1 MSLHDKHRQRLDKK
15 VGEYG
20 LDTMEAHEQLE
31 HLLFAVI
38 PRGDTNKIAHRLLDR
53 YLTLSAVI
61 NADPEELETIEGVG
75 HRTAMFLTTLP
86 SLLGI
91 VERCTKN
98 DKPPELFSVQN
109 IMDFV
114 KTFFYGRLNEAV
126 YMFSLNS
133 AYRILAVHKV
143 SEGIAGEVHAFPAK
157 LVKQAL
163 RDNASAVLVAHNHP
177 GGEAKPSLGDME
189 LSFKMYQ
196 AFNAVDIEL
205 RDSIIVAGKLYFS
218 MRENGYFENE
228 VKALDKN
235 ENSVK
240 PKK

>member
-15 VGEYG
+15 VCEYG
-20 LDTMEAHEQLE
+20 LDTLEPHEQLE

-53 YLTLSAVI
+53 YITLSGVI
-61 NADPEELETIEGVG
+61 NADPEELETIDGVG

-91 VERCTKN
+91 VERCAKF
-98 DKPPELFSVQN
+98 DRSPELFSTPN
-109 IMDFV
+109 IMNFA
-114 KTFFYGRLNEAV
+114 KTFFYGRLTEAV

-133 AYRILAVHKV
+133 AYKILAIHKV
-143 SEGIAGEVHAFPAK
+143 SEGIAGEVHAFPTR

-177 GGEAKPSLGDME
+177 GGEVKPSQGDIT
-189 LSFKMYQ
+189 LSIKMLY
-196 AFNAVDIEL
+196 AFEAVDIEM
-205 RDSIIVAGKLYFS
+205 RDSIVIADNRYFS
-218 MRENGYFENE
+218 MRENGY
-228 VKALDKN
+228 LDHN
-235 ENSVK
+235 AMTQNSEK
-240 PKK
+240 